1 YNVRSTEEIMT
12 MTKPTVEAAVS
23 TWNLDPAHSVAEFK
37 IKHMMI
43 ANVRGEFGKLSG
55 TLRLDEGDITRS
67 SVETVIEAASINTH
81 EPQRDTHLKSADFFD
96 VEKYPQLTFRS
107 TRVTRKG
114 EDLKVTGTLTIHGVS
129 REVELAVEGPTAP
142 AKDPWGGT
150 RIGVSGSTKI
160 SRKDFGLT
168 YNQVLEAGGL
178 LVGDE
183 VTISLEA
190 QFVKA

>member
-1 YNVRSTEEIMT
+1 MT
-12 MTKPTVEAAVS
+12 MTKATVEAMVS

-55 TLRLDEGDITRS
+55 TLHLDEGDITRS
-67 SVETVIEAASINTH
+67 RVEALIEAASINTH
-81 EPQRDTHLKSADFFD
+81 EPQRDAHLKSADFFD
-96 VEKYPQLTFRS
+96 VEKYPQLTFQS
-107 TRVTRKG
+107 GMVTRKG
-114 EDLKVTGTLTIHGVS
+114 DGLKVKGTLTIHGVS

-150 RIGVSGSTKI
+150 RIGISASTKI
-160 SRKDFGLT
+160 SRKEFGLT

-183 VTISLEA
+183 VTIALEA
-190 QFVKA
+190 QFVRA

>member
-1 YNVRSTEEIMT
+1 
-12 MTKPTVEAAVS
+12 MTKPTAEAAVS

-55 TLRLDEGDITRS
+55 RLHLDEGDITRS
-67 SVETVIEAASINTH
+67 MVEAVIEAASINTH

-107 TRVTRKG
+107 TRVERKG
-114 EDLKVTGTLTIHGVS
+114 DGLKVTGTLTIHGVS

-150 RIGVSGSTKI
+150 RIGISASTKI

-183 VTISLEA
+183 VTIALEA
-190 QFVKA
+190 QFVRSEG